1 MTIMTYFIIIA
12 DNGMVVGTLEV
23 GERIETYK
31 RNNSQFV
38 RSVTYPIT
46 KEVANMI
53 NNKFNFVKQI

>member
-31 RNNSQFV
+31 RKNSKFV

-53 NNKFNFVKQI
+53 NNKFNFVK